1 MGDFEMRGFT
11 LIELVVALAV
21 IGLALFI
28 VVSVLTG

>member
-1 MGDFEMRGFT
+1 MRGFT